1 MNILFLSIG
10 RLDNINNRG
19 IYTDLLREL
28 RSRGHNIY
36 VCCGRPKREGLP
48 TECVVE
54 DGVTFVR
61 TRTGNLTE
69 SNKIEKGIATLMLEG
84 QFKSAIKKYLSDVK
98 FDLVLYSTPPITLKG
113 VVEFVKKRDG
123 AKTYLLLKDIFPQ
136 NAVDI
141 GLMGKNSLIYKYFRA
156 KEKAFY
162 KLSDYIGCMSPSNI
176 RFLLE
181 HNDYIDASKVEECPN
196 SIEPI
201 EIHRT
206 KEEKLATRQK
216 YNIPA
221 DRLSLVFGGNLG
233 KIQAIDYLVDVMRSN
248 KDNDKVYFVVIGSGN
263 QEWILDRYIKEEN
276 PSNVLKLKTLPKDE
290 YERLAASCDVG
301 LIITDKRFTIPNF
314 PSRMLSYL
322 QESMPVLCAT
332 DTSCDSGVIAQKG
345 EFGYGCI
352 SDSVEAFNDLLK
364 KFEKEED
371 RIRMGQNG
379 YKYLLQNYTVKRAA
393 DIILKHF

>member
-10 RLDNINNRG
+10 RLDNINDRG

-28 RSRGHNIY
+28 RNRGHNIY
-36 VCCGRPKREGLP
+36 VCSGRPKREGLP

-61 TRTGNLTE
+61 TKTGNLTE
-69 SNKIEKGIATLMLEG
+69 SNKIEKGIATLMIEG
-84 QFKSAIKKYLSDVK
+84 QFKRAIKKHLKDVK

-113 VVEFVKKRDG
+113 VVEYIKKRDN

-141 GLMGKNSLIYKYFRA
+141 GLMSKSSIIYKYFRS
-156 KEKAFY
+156 KEKSFY

-176 RFLLE
+176 RFLLK
-181 HNDYIDASKVEECPN
+181 HNDYIDKSKVEECPN

-201 EIHRT
+201 EINRSD
-206 KEEKLATRQK
+206 EEKIATRNK
-216 YNIPA
+216 YNIPTDKLA
-221 DRLSLVFGGNLG
+221 FVFGGNLG

-248 KDNDKVYFVVIGSGN
+248 KDNERIYFVVIGRGN
-263 QEWILDRYIKEEN
+263 QEWILDNYINEEN
-276 PSNVLKLKTLPKDE
+276 PTNVLKLKTLPRDE
-290 YERLAASCDVG
+290 YEAVAASCDVG

-332 DTSCDSGVIAQKG
+332 DTSCDSGVIAEKG
-345 EFGYGCI
+345 GFGYGCI
-352 SDSVEAFNDLLK
+352 SDSVEAFNTLIP
-364 KFEKEED
+364 KFENPED
-371 RIRMGQNG
+371 RKQMGKNG
-379 YKYLLQNYTVKRAA
+379 YKYLLENYTVKRAA
-393 DIILKHF
+393 DIILRHF